1 MKLSEF
7 GPSLYHST
15 RLRLISAK
23 TIKQKAT
30 EQLPLVV
37 SLTTI
42 PTRLG
47 KVALTVRSLLKTRP
61 QPQKIVLW
69 LNDQLQD
76 TTPSQLS
83 ELQGDVFEIRYSP
96 YTFSHRKLIHSL
108 EAFPEATIVT
118 VDDDMI
124 YHPHVFD
131 LLYKCHLKYPETVI
145 ANRIRYISYD
155 DTGNVLPYLQ
165 WPHVSDASES
175 VDSMMP
181 VGACGVLYPPGVFD
195 QRVTDV
201 DLIQKISPKSDDLW
215 FKTMALLRGTK
226 ARLAPEMA
234 PDPIPIMGSQKVALK
249 KINNK
254 QDYKR
259 VQWERIAEYFDINL
273 K

>member
-1 MKLSEF
+1 MKLSEL

-15 RLRLISAK
+15 RLRLIPTEK
-23 TIKQKAT
+23 IKKPAAQ
-30 EQLPLVV
+30 QLPVIV

-42 PTRLG
+42 PTRLS
-47 KVALTVRSLLKTRP
+47 KVALTVRSLLQTRP

-69 LNDQLQD
+69 LNNDLKDNMPAKLAQLQG
-76 TTPSQLS
+76 
-83 ELQGDVFEIRYSP
+83 EVFEIRYSP

-108 EAFPEATIVT
+108 EAFPEATIIT

-124 YHPHVFD
+124 YHPQVFG
-131 LLYKCHLKYPETVI
+131 LLYKCHLQHPKAVI

-155 DTGNVLPYLQ
+155 DAGNVLPYLQ
-165 WPHVSDASES
+165 WTHVSDPSHS
-175 VDSMMP
+175 VDTMMP
-181 VGACGVLYPPGVFD
+181 VGACGVLYPPQVFD
-195 QRVTDV
+195 DRVTDV
-201 DLIQKISPKSDDLW
+201 ALIQEISPKSDDLW
-215 FKTMALLRGTK
+215 FKTMALLKGTK

-259 VQWERIAEYFDINL
+259 VQWEHIAQYFKI
-273 K
+273 KF